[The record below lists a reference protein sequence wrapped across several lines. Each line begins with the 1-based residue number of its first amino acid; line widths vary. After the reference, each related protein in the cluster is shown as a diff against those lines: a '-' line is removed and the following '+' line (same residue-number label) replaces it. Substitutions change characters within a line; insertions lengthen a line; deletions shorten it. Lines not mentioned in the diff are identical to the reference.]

1 MNNDNNDV
9 YDDVLSAL
17 AVSNIIS
24 QVQPEEEPEKKEYD
38 EMDELSKTLKDLDE
52 LTKMNASVL
61 EEAKRLVETTG
72 DAEYL
77 EVYSN
82 VAKAQSEALK
92 NKVKILTEKEKNKIT
107 EQTKNRE
114 IDIKEKLAEH
124 TINKN
129 KPDALPAGTTL
140 NQTNVIMSGSREEM
154 FDMIMKMKE
163 KELDIIEA
171 DIKKEA

>member
-1 MNNDNNDV
+1 MNNNDE
-9 YDDVLSAL
+9 YDDVLNAL
-17 AVSNIIS
+17 AVSNILSEIES
-24 QVQPEEEPEKKEYD
+24 EETVQKKEYD
-38 EMDELSKTLKDLDE
+38 EMDELTKTLKDLDD
-52 LTKMNASVL
+52 LIKTNSAVL

-77 EVYSN
+77 DAYSN
-82 VAKAQSEALK
+82 IGKAQSEALK

-107 EQTKNRE
+107 EKTKTRE
-114 IDIKEKLAEH
+114 IDIKERLADF

-129 KPDALPAGTTL
+129 NPEALPAGTTL

-163 KELDIIEA
+163 KEVNLIEKE
-171 DIKKEA
+171 IK

>member
-1 MNNDNNDV
+1 MNNNDE
-9 YDDVLSAL
+9 YDDVLNAL
-17 AVSNIIS
+17 AVSNILSEIES
-24 QVQPEEEPEKKEYD
+24 EEILEKKEYD
-38 EMDELSKTLKDLDE
+38 EVDELTKTLKDLDD
-52 LTKMNASVL
+52 LIKTNSAVL

-77 EVYSN
+77 EAYSN
-82 VAKAQSEALK
+82 IGKAQSEALK

-107 EQTKNRE
+107 EKTKTRE
-114 IDIKEKLAEH
+114 IDIKEKLADF

-129 KPDALPAGTTL
+129 KPEALPAGTTL

-163 KELDIIEA
+163 KELNVKEIKDIN
-171 DIKKEA
+171 

>member
-1 MNNDNNDV
+1 MNNDNNDE

-17 AVSNIIS
+17 AVSNILS
-24 QVQPEEEPEKKEYD
+24 QVQPEEEPVKKEYD
-38 EMDELSKTLKDLDE
+38 EMDELSKTLKDLDD
-52 LTKMNASVL
+52 LIKTNSAVL

-77 EVYSN
+77 EAYSN
-82 VAKAQSEALK
+82 IGKAQSEALK

-107 EQTKNRE
+107 EKTKTRE

-163 KELDIIEA
+163 KEISVIEA
-171 DIKKEA
+171 ENK

>member
-1 MNNDNNDV
+1 MNNDNNDE

-17 AVSNIIS
+17 AVSNILS
-24 QVQPEEEPEKKEYD
+24 QIQPEKETVKKEYD
-38 EMDELSKTLKDLDE
+38 EMDELSKTLKDLDD
-52 LTKMNASVL
+52 LIKTNSAVL

-77 EVYSN
+77 EAYSN
-82 VAKAQSEALK
+82 IGKAQSEALK

-107 EQTKNRE
+107 EKTKTRE
-114 IDIKEKLAEH
+114 IDIKEKLADY

-129 KPDALPAGTTL
+129 APEALPAGTTL

-163 KELDIIEA
+163 KELNVIEA
-171 DIKKEA
+171 EIN

>member
-1 MNNDNNDV
+1 MNNDNNDE

-17 AVSNIIS
+17 AVSNILS
-24 QVQPEEEPEKKEYD
+24 QIQPEKETVKKEYD
-38 EMDELSKTLKDLDE
+38 EMDELSKTLKDLDD
-52 LTKMNASVL
+52 LIKTNSAVL

-77 EVYSN
+77 EAYSN
-82 VAKAQSEALK
+82 IGKAQSEALK

-107 EQTKNRE
+107 EKTKTRE
-114 IDIKEKLAEH
+114 IDIKEKLADY

-129 KPDALPAGTTL
+129 APEALPAGTTL

-163 KELDIIEA
+163 KELNVIEA
-171 DIKKEA
+171 NTK

>member
-1 MNNDNNDV
+1 MNNNDE
-9 YDDVLSAL
+9 YDDVLNAL
-17 AVSNIIS
+17 AVSNILSEIES
-24 QVQPEEEPEKKEYD
+24 EETFEKKEYD
-38 EMDELSKTLKDLDE
+38 EMDELSKTLKDLDD
-52 LTKMNASVL
+52 LIKTNSSVL

-77 EVYSN
+77 EAYSN
-82 VAKAQSEALK
+82 IGKAQSEAIK

-107 EQTKNRE
+107 EKTKTRE
-114 IDIKEKLAEH
+114 IDIKERLADY

-163 KELDIIEA
+163 KELN
-171 DIKKEA
+171 IKEIKDTN

>member
-1 MNNDNNDV
+1 MNNDNNDE

-24 QVQPEEEPEKKEYD
+24 QIEPEKEIVKKEYD
-38 EMDELSKTLKDLDE
+38 EMDELSKTLKDLDD
-52 LTKMNASVL
+52 LIKTNSAVL

-77 EVYSN
+77 EAYSN
-82 VAKAQSEALK
+82 IGKAQSEALK

-107 EQTKNRE
+107 EKTKTRE
-114 IDIKEKLAEH
+114 IDIKEKLADY

-129 KPDALPAGTTL
+129 APEALPAGTTL

-163 KELDIIEA
+163 KELNIVEA
-171 DIKKEA
+171 NKV

>member
-1 MNNDNNDV
+1 MKDDNTDV
-9 YDDVLSAL
+9 YDDVLNAL

-24 QVQPEEEPEKKEYD
+24 KAEPEEEPLKKDYD
-38 EMDELSKTLKDLDE
+38 EIDELSKTLKDLDE

-77 EVYSN
+77 EVYSS

-107 EQTKNRE
+107 EQTKHRE

-154 FDMIMKMKE
+154 FDMIMKMQQ
-163 KELDIIEA
+163 KELEVTE
-171 DIKKEA
+171 IKDTI

>member
-1 MNNDNNDV
+1 MNNDNNDE

-24 QVQPEEEPEKKEYD
+24 QIEPEKEIVKKEYD
-38 EMDELSKTLKDLDE
+38 EMDELSKTLKDLDD
-52 LTKMNASVL
+52 LIKTNSAVL

-77 EVYSN
+77 EAYSN
-82 VAKAQSEALK
+82 IGKAQSEALK

-107 EQTKNRE
+107 EKTKTRE
-114 IDIKEKLAEH
+114 IDIKERLADY

-129 KPDALPAGTTL
+129 APEALPAGTTL

-163 KELDIIEA
+163 KELNIVEA
-171 DIKKEA
+171 NKV

>member
-1 MNNDNNDV
+1 MNNDNNDE

-24 QVQPEEEPEKKEYD
+24 QIEPEKEIVKKEYD
-38 EMDELSKTLKDLDE
+38 EMDELSKTLKDLDD
-52 LTKMNASVL
+52 LIKTNSAVL

-77 EVYSN
+77 EAYSN
-82 VAKAQSEALK
+82 IGKAQSEALK

-107 EQTKNRE
+107 EKTKTRE
-114 IDIKEKLAEH
+114 IDIKERLADY

-129 KPDALPAGTTL
+129 APEALPAGTTL

-163 KELDIIEA
+163 KELNIVEA
-171 DIKKEA
+171 DKV

>member
-17 AVSNIIS
+17 AVSNILAN
-24 QVQPEEEPEKKEYD
+24 VQPEEEQPVKKEYD
-38 EMDELSKTLKDLDE
+38 ETDELSKTLKDLDD

-77 EVYSN
+77 EVYSS

-107 EQTKNRE
+107 EQTKHRE

-163 KELDIIEA
+163 KELTVIEA
-171 DIKKEA
+171 ESK

>member
-1 MNNDNNDV
+1 MFMNNDNNDE
-9 YDDVLSAL
+9 YDDVLNAL
-17 AVSNIIS
+17 AVSNILS
-24 QVQPEEEPEKKEYD
+24 QIQPEKEIIKKEYD
-38 EMDELSKTLKDLDE
+38 EMDELTKTLKDLDD
-52 LTKMNASVL
+52 LIKTNSAVL

-77 EVYSN
+77 EAYSN
-82 VAKAQSEALK
+82 IGKAQSEALK

-107 EQTKNRE
+107 EKTKTRE
-114 IDIKEKLAEH
+114 IDIKEKLADF

-129 KPDALPAGTTL
+129 NPETLPAGTTL

-163 KELDIIEA
+163 KELNIIEA
-171 DIKKEA
+171 NKV

>member
-1 MNNDNNDV
+1 MNNDNNDE

-17 AVSNIIS
+17 AVSNILS
-24 QVQPEEEPEKKEYD
+24 QIEPEKEIVKKEYD
-38 EMDELSKTLKDLDE
+38 EMDELSKTLKDLDD
-52 LTKMNASVL
+52 LIKTNSAVL

-77 EVYSN
+77 EAYSN
-82 VAKAQSEALK
+82 IGKAQSEALK

-107 EQTKNRE
+107 EKTKTRE
-114 IDIKEKLAEH
+114 IDIKERLADY

-129 KPDALPAGTTL
+129 APEALPAGTTL

-163 KELDIIEA
+163 KELNIVEA
-171 DIKKEA
+171 NKV

>member
-1 MNNDNNDV
+1 MNNDNNDE

-24 QVQPEEEPEKKEYD
+24 QIEPEKEIVKKEYD
-38 EMDELSKTLKDLDE
+38 EMDELSKTLKDLDD
-52 LTKMNASVL
+52 LIKTNSAVL

-77 EVYSN
+77 EAYSN
-82 VAKAQSEALK
+82 IGKAQSEALK

-107 EQTKNRE
+107 EKTKTRE
-114 IDIKEKLAEH
+114 IDIKEKLADY

-129 KPDALPAGTTL
+129 APEALPAGTTL

-163 KELDIIEA
+163 KELNIVEA
-171 DIKKEA
+171 DKV